1 MKDEIDYT
9 EKISTFNL
17 LVGNTNEEIALNY
30 LTLTNWDENQA
41 AILYNKENKGA
52 DAKLINTNNNFINP
66 NINQNQAYMPVDY
79 YDYNIPKF
87 INPYFNNKAQKRNS
101 KLDKYPEC
109 KIYKKGIF
117 DGFKIWLEDNRGY
130 FAYFKDYKNCIKL
143 YDGFINNIKTKVGI
157 IYIYD
162 KKAMNVAL
170 NVFKDLHNNEQAKD
184 VLSQRCIIHPMV
196 NKCFE
201 APSIIK
207 QFRIINLPVMIICL
221 YKNEDNFA
229 VIQIVNNIMS
239 NIELLNK
246 KILEAQE
253 LLNEGKK
260 IYSKQIP
267 NNLNNINDQ
276 INKNNINNNP
286 SSSNNLINNIN
297 NNNNTN
303 NIINNI
309 NINNNIINNNPNNN
323 NNNYKNIL
331 DDPRN
336 YMFDDDIIKE
346 KTNPNIPYPYMS
358 DGEILKKQ
366 EEDMKSLERIEEEKI
381 KKKKREEEEKKK
393 AEEEKIKKEEEEK
406 KKIESFIKQLP
417 EEPKDDEPNKC
428 TIMFRFPD
436 GEKTVQRKFLKSD
449 KISLLYI
456 YVKSLGKEIYSDQE
470 EEGFSLVQPFPF
482 KNFNDLQDNT
492 LEQEGMF
499 PNAVLQIRTVE

>member
-17 LVGNTNEEIALNY
+17 LVGNTNEEVALNY

-52 DAKLINTNNNFINP
+52 DAKLINTNNNIINP
-66 NINQNQAYMPVDY
+66 NINQNPDYIPVDY
-79 YDYNIPKF
+79 YSFGIIKPYINNISHK
-87 INPYFNNKAQKRNS
+87 KNS

-109 KIYKKGIF
+109 KIYKKGFF
-117 DGFKIWLEDNRGY
+117 DGFKIWNEDNRGY
-130 FAYFKDYKNCIKL
+130 FVHFKDYKNCMKY
-143 YDGFINNIKTKVGI
+143 YDGFISNIKTKVGI

-162 KKAMNVAL
+162 KKAMDVAI
-170 NVFKDLHNNEQAKD
+170 NVFRDINNNEQTKD
-184 VLSQRCIIHPMV
+184 ILSQRCVIHPMV

-207 QFRIINLPVMIICL
+207 KFKIVDLPVMIICL
-221 YKNEDNFA
+221 YKNEENLA
-229 VIQIVNNIMS
+229 VIQIINNIMS

-253 LLNEGKK
+253 LLNDGKK
-260 IYSKQIP
+260 NYSNQIQNNT
-267 NNLNNINDQ
+267 NNL

-286 SSSNNLINNIN
+286 PSSNNNNVINNIN
-297 NNNNTN
+297 NINNTN

-323 NNNYKNIL
+323 NNSKNIL

-336 YMFDDDIIKE
+336 YMFDDDIIKD
-346 KTNPNIPYPYMS
+346 KPNQNIPYPYMS
-358 DGEILKKQ
+358 DGEILQKQ

-393 AEEEKIKKEEEEK
+393 AEEEKIKKQEEEK
-406 KKIESFIKQLP
+406 QKIESLIKQLP
-417 EEPKDDEPNKC
+417 EEPNDDDPNKC

-436 GEKTVQRKFLKSD
+436 GEKTVQRKFLKND

-456 YVKSLGKEIYSDQE
+456 YVKSLGKEIYNDPE